1 MPATVSADF
10 NFTPKVWQ
18 DHIMAYFDRKLVY
31 GAFAL
36 RDDSLQAAPG
46 LTQNFP
52 YFKKIGPAQKP
63 SEDEGLEVDNLT
75 DDSFSV
81 TVAEVSKAVGI
92 TKRAFKTSAARTER
106 IVQEIQEQIGRV
118 MAEQVDEDLYV
129 ALASSYTKGYQSN
142 IGNAYGTMNIRALN
156 IGKVSAFNDKHKD
169 SIVMFMHSMQ
179 FLDLQTDTQ
188 AGFLVANALD
198 PMFMVEGFEG
208 RLGGVAIISI
218 DTVGINSG
226 AGGTG
231 GNGQINGKNAYDA
244 WILKANAFGFMVK
257 QEMEVES
264 DYDMLHRQHV
274 FAGDQWYGTRT
285 FDQTI
290 SPQFK
295 KTALLQTVTVYG

>member
-36 RDDSLQAAPG
+36 RDESLTAAPG

-52 YFKKIGPAQKP
+52 YFKKIGGAQKP
-63 SEDEGLEVDNLT
+63 SEDEGLEIDNLT
-75 DDSFSV
+75 DDSFNV
-81 TVAEVSKAVGI
+81 TVAEVAKAVGV

-106 IVQEIQEQIGRV
+106 IIQETQEQIGRV
-118 MAEQVDEDLYV
+118 MAEQVDQDLYT
-129 ALASSYTKGYQSN
+129 ALSSSYTKGFQSN
-142 IGNAYGTMNIRALN
+142 AGNSYATMNIRNLN
-156 IGKVSAFNDKHKD
+156 IGKIVAFNDKHKD

-179 FLDLQTDTQ
+179 FLDLMTDTT

-218 DTVGINSG
+218 DTVGKNSG
-226 AGGTG
+226 LGGTG
-231 GNGQINGKNAYDA
+231 GNGQINSKNAYDA

-257 QEMEVES
+257 QEMEMES
-264 DYDMLHRQHV
+264 DYDMLHRQYV
-274 FAGDQWYGTRT
+274 FAGTQWYGART

-290 SPQFK
+290 DPLFK
-295 KTALLQTVTVYG
+295 KTALLQTVTVNG